1 MKISKNIV
9 KQRSATY
16 SVENVVVS
24 VKLHQD
30 LPLDKIAKAY
40 KDAEFNT
47 NKFPGIC
54 VHLTAPNPKSTVLI
68 FGNGKCVITGLKFS
82 KDVPKVIEKIVDR
95 FKAINIEITQEPE
108 YEVVNVVTSINLK
121 QRINLDEASLLL
133 THSIYEPEVFPGLI
147 FRVEDPKSVFLI
159 FSSGKVVLTG
169 IKSEEQ
175 IVPCIKFLGKN
186 LKDNGLLE

>member
-1 MKISKNIV
+1 MSENTMKR
-9 KQRSATY
+9 RSATY

-24 VKLHQD
+24 VKLHQE
-30 LPLDKIAKAY
+30 LPLSDIAEAY

-47 NKFPGIC
+47 NKFPGLC
-54 VHLTAPNPKSTVLI
+54 VHLTAPTPKSTVLI

-82 KDVPKVIEKIVDR
+82 KDAPKVIDKIVER
-95 FKAINIEITQEPE
+95 FEAIGIEITQKPD

-121 QRINLDEASLLL
+121 QRINLDKASLLL
-133 THSIYEPEVFPGLI
+133 NQSIYEPEVFPGLI
-147 FRVEDPKSVFLI
+147 FRVDEPKSVFLI

-175 IVPCIKFLGKN
+175 IVPCIKYLGEN
-186 LKDNGLLE
+186 LRDNGLLE

>member
-1 MKISKNIV
+1 MSENII
-9 KQRSATY
+9 KQSSATY

-30 LPLDKIAKAY
+30 LPLEEIAEAY

-68 FGNGKCVITGLKFS
+68 FSNGKCVITGLKFS
-82 KDVPKVIEKIVDR
+82 KDVPKVISKIVER
-95 FKAINIEITQEPE
+95 LKAIDIEITKKPD
-108 YEVVNVVTSINLK
+108 YKVVNVVTSINLK
-121 QRINLDEASLLL
+121 RRINLDEASLLL
-133 THSIYEPEVFPGLI
+133 TQSIYEPEVFPGLI
-147 FRVEDPKSVFLI
+147 FRVDDPKSVFLI

-169 IKSEEQ
+169 INSEEQ
-175 IVPCIKFLGKN
+175 IVPCIKYLGES
-186 LKDNGLLE
+186 LRDNGLLE

>member
-1 MKISKNIV
+1 MKVSENTMKR
-9 KQRSATY
+9 RSATY

-24 VKLHQD
+24 VKLHQELSLID
-30 LPLDKIAKAY
+30 IAEAY

-47 NKFPGIC
+47 NKFPGLC
-54 VHLTAPNPKSTVLI
+54 VHLTAPTPKSTVLI

-82 KDVPKVIEKIVDR
+82 KDAPRVIDKIVE
-95 FKAINIEITQEPE
+95 KLQAIGIEIIQKPD

-121 QRINLDEASLLL
+121 QRINLDKASLLL
-133 THSIYEPEVFPGLI
+133 NQSIYEPEVFPGLI
-147 FRVEDPKSVFLI
+147 FRVDEPKSVFLI

-175 IVPCIKFLGKN
+175 IVPCIKYLGEN
-186 LKDNGLLE
+186 LRDNGLLE